1 MKCRTLVLVPHH
13 FAGAGKMI
21 ELGKGGRG
29 EVPDFHLYRKA
40 ETETRTIFKDTM
52 EFSINAIKPLNHF
65 VEVNEMVNKLN

>member
-1 MKCRTLVLVPHH
+1 M
-13 FAGAGKMI
+13 
-21 ELGKGGRG
+21 
-29 EVPDFHLYRKA
+29 PDFHLYRKA